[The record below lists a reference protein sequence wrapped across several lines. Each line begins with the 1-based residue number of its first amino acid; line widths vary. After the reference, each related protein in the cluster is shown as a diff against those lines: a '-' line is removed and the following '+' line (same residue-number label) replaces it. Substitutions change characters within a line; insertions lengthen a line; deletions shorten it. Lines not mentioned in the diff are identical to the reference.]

1 MGTYEKAYCEAHQ
14 AQSLASAWGSAM
26 GAELRCDRLTAICYA
41 YRLSEQ
47 RVHDLLEGLCS
58 VVSKSNMLY
67 TSEEG
72 NQTWAKSAQPGWTAP
87 KKAEEEGK
95 FPIQK

>member
-1 MGTYEKAYCEAHQ
+1 MD
-14 AQSLASAWGSAM
+14 
-26 GAELRCDRLTAICYA
+26 AELRCDWLMASCYA
-41 YRLSEQ
+41 CRLSEQ

-58 VVSKSNMLY
+58 NVSKGNMLY

-95 FPIQK
+95 FTYRNYRPSTITVMPLRDC

>member
-1 MGTYEKAYCEAHQ
+1 M
-14 AQSLASAWGSAM
+14 
-26 GAELRCDRLTAICYA
+26 
-41 YRLSEQ
+41 
-47 RVHDLLEGLCS
+47 HDLLEGLCS
-58 VVSKSNMLY
+58 SVSKSNMLY

-95 FPIQK
+95 FSYKTYKHERSYSHATQRLLAYARIHA